1 MRIPSLIAAVSL
13 IGSVAVAQETNNPF
27 PDPIPVQEGVIV
39 VGFEEVANIPDVD
52 RQFARMQTL
61 RHEPGTDRLFVSDMR
76 GIIYDVNE
84 DTGAVTPYLLAND
97 DRWDL
102 DINDSWREV
111 GMQSMAFHPQFGES
125 GTPGYGKFY
134 IWTDTNNTDAMAAM
148 TAGGDVAHHT
158 ILLEWTAEDP
168 TAVAYDGGAPR
179 EIARFEQPYPNHNG
193 GAIAFNPLAEPG
205 DDDYGMLYI
214 GNGDGGSG
222 GDPLNLSQ
230 NTGNALGKILRIDPL
245 GTDGFNGEYGVP
257 RDNPFVGDERNI
269 LEEIFAIGL
278 RNPQHFAWD
287 SATGT
292 MMVSDIG
299 QGTIEKVSV
308 VEAGDNLGWRNW
320 EGSFR
325 YVGRNAVSTEDPRS
339 DPNIRYPFAEYDHH
353 SSEYFVDGNVA
364 VTGLHV
370 VRDSGVPEI
379 EGRVLFGDLPSGEL
393 FHVDAD
399 NLPEGGQE
407 AIRRVLFDD
416 GSGEVKNLMTV
427 LRDKNREQ
435 GRSLAPRVDLGLGAG
450 ANGDV
455 YLLNKYDGTLRKLVS
470 RP

>member
-1 MRIPSLIAAVSL
+1 MRISGLIAAASL
-13 IGSVAVAQETNNPF
+13 LGSVAVAQETNNPF
-27 PDPIPVQEGVIV
+27 PEPIPEQEGAIV
-39 VGFEEVANIPDVD
+39 VGFEEVAYIPDVD
-52 RQFARMQTL
+52 GEFARMQTL

-76 GIIYDVNE
+76 GIIYEVNE

-97 DRWDL
+97 DSWGL

-111 GMQSMAFHPQFGES
+111 GMQSFAFHPQFNEP

-134 IWTDTNNTDAMAAM
+134 IFTDSNNTDPAADVV
-148 TAGGDVAHHT
+148 TDGDVAHHT
-158 ILLEWTAEDP
+158 VLLEWTAQDP
-168 TAVAYDGGAPR
+168 TALAYDGDAPR
-179 EIARFEQPYPNHNG
+179 EIARFAQPYPNHNG
-193 GAIAFNPLAEPG
+193 GAVAFNPLAEPG

-222 GDPLNLSQ
+222 GDPLNLSLDV
-230 NTGNALGKILRIDPL
+230 GNAFGKILRIDPM
-245 GTDGFNGEYGVP
+245 GDSGFNGNYGIP
-257 RDNPFVGDERNI
+257 TDNPFYANTDGI
-269 LEEIFAIGL
+269 LQEIYAIGL

-287 SATGT
+287 SHTDT

-308 VEAGDNLGWRNW
+308 VEAGDNLGWNDW

-325 YVGRNAVSTEDPRS
+325 YVGRSAVSLDDPRS
-339 DPNIRYPFAEYDHH
+339 DPDIRYPFAEYDHH
-353 SSEYFVDGNVA
+353 SSEFFVDGNVA

-370 VRDSGVPEI
+370 VRDGSVPEI

-399 NLPEGGQE
+399 NLPDGGQD

-435 GRSLAPRVDLGLGAG
+435 GRNLAPRVDVGLGAG
-450 ANGDV
+450 PDGEV
-455 YLLNKYDGTLRKLVS
+455 YLLNKYDGTLRKLIS